1 MDITKERAIETGIH
15 VLIQT
20 ASIDAVVDD
29 NPQVAII
36 ENGNCKIMNYDENNS
51 KFSIVTPEL
60 FFTKEKVEGIADK
73 QTAVFELLL
82 DDSEELKKEFLDLL
96 DKYKNRSKAKL

>member
-1 MDITKERAIETGIH
+1 M
-15 VLIQT
+15 LQT

-51 KFSIVTPEL
+51 NFSVETPPEL
-60 FFTKEKVEGIADK
+60 FFTKEKVKGIAGK
-73 QTAVFELLL
+73 QTTVFELLL

-96 DKYKNRSKAKL
+96 DKYKIRIKTKYS